1 MIAITIYIITKE
13 LFSSV
18 SGKFRRYE
26 ALKTGSLFI
35 KMCDQTPYFHY
46 CQHRICI
53 HLLGSYYWKYHYH
66 CPLHIQCPK
75 ADIFYLSSLE
85 TLWKVQYFL
94 NPVSSASYNNLF
106 FCAKV
111 SKSNKSWEYG
121 GVKLLFYFGKILS
134 SSNFFVRNCS
144 IKHICGCIVTTFN
157 TAPLLGRPD
166 LWSWSSTTWD
176 TRHQVPS
183 YLLGEAT
190 PSWTLWQSDLML
202 LLCEMYL
209 SLSPPHHRC
218 PAPAKS
224 EYSNSI

>member
-18 SGKFRRYE
+18 SVKFWY
-26 ALKTGSLFI
+26 TSLFI

-134 SSNFFVRNCS
+134 SSNFFVRNCP
-144 IKHICGCIVTTFN
+144 IKHICGASSQLSIQ
-157 TAPLLGRPD
+157 LLSWDALTYDPD
-166 LWSWSSTTWD
+166 PPPHETPG
-176 TRHQVPS
+176 TR
-183 YLLGEAT
+183 
-190 PSWTLWQSDLML
+190 
-202 LLCEMYL
+202 
-209 SLSPPHHRC
+209 SPPI
-218 PAPAKS
+218 S
-224 EYSNSI
+224 

>member
-26 ALKTGSLFI
+26 VLKIGSLFI

-66 CPLHIQCPK
+66 CPLHIQCPMPPG
-75 ADIFYLSSLE
+75 IFYSSSLE

-121 GVKLLFYFGKILS
+121 GVKLLFYFGEILF
-134 SSNFFVRNCS
+134 SSNFLREIVKLFLLESVPW
-144 IKHICGCIVTTFN
+144 CIIT
-157 TAPLLGRPD
+157 
-166 LWSWSSTTWD
+166 
-176 TRHQVPS
+176 
-183 YLLGEAT
+183 
-190 PSWTLWQSDLML
+190 
-202 LLCEMYL
+202 
-209 SLSPPHHRC
+209 SL
-218 PAPAKS
+218 
-224 EYSNSI
+224 NMFG